1 MQEKAQTI
9 LNALDFPESELSI
22 VLVDDQRICEL
33 NSTYLQRKG
42 PTNVIAFP
50 MREGSFVDL
59 NAHLLGDVVISMDT
73 CARES
78 EQADLS
84 FQVRFYQ
91 LLIHG
96 ILHLFGYDHVHDEE
110 EARRMEEKSKELL
123 ALL

>member
-1 MQEKAQTI
+1 
-9 LNALDFPESELSI
+9 
-22 VLVDDQRICEL
+22 VLVDDRRIAEL

-50 MREGSFVDL
+50 MREGSFGDL

-78 EQADLS
+78 QQTKLS
-84 FQVRFYQ
+84 FEARFYQ

-96 ILHLFGYDHVHDEE
+96 ILHLFGYDHVNDS
-110 EARRMEEKSKELL
+110 EAAKRMEEKSKKLL

>member
-1 MQEKAQTI
+1 
-9 LNALDFPESELSI
+9 LDSPESELSI

-50 MREGSFVDL
+50 MREGSFGDL
-59 NAHLLGDVVISMDT
+59 NVHLLGDVVISMDT

-84 FQVRFYQ
+84 FQARFYQ

-110 EARRMEEKSKELL
+110 EAKRMEEKSKELL